1 MDGLVYSMCIICGI
15 LEVNM
20 GDTSDTSIFI
30 LRKIESR
37 NLSLS
42 LSVSLSLCLSVSLSV
57 CLSVCLSV
65 GVCLSDCWSVFL
77 TALLY
82 LTTFLELLLELSIL
96 RFETKTLDEDGQI
109 VVSFDPFRFALA
121 VCLIP

>member
-42 LSVSLSLCLSVSLSV
+42 LSLSV
-57 CLSVCLSV
+57 CLSVCLL
-65 GVCLSDCWSVFL
+65 VCLS
-77 TALLY
+77 
-82 LTTFLELLLELSIL
+82 
-96 RFETKTLDEDGQI
+96 
-109 VVSFDPFRFALA
+109 
-121 VCLIP
+121 VCLFVCLSVCVCRTVGLSF